1 MQGRFSRIVVPS
13 VSLALLL
20 LAPASVAATSRLP
33 DLGIARLADIR
44 IDRTPDGR
52 KLLRYTT
59 VIVNVGAGP
68 FEVRGSRASTSE
80 SMAVSQRIYDDGGDY
95 QDVSTSAQMFFAG
108 DGHSHWHVRD
118 LESAELIRLDYGVKV
133 GTWGKHGFCFWDN
146 TKYRLSLPGAPSS
159 SVYTNCGNSS
169 SALAVTMGLSIG
181 WGDTYPAS
189 LPDQYID
196 VTGLTA
202 GRYKLVVTA
211 DEQNW
216 FAETNKT
223 NNAAW
228 VVIQLKGNGN
238 SVRVVEYGPEP

>member
-1 MQGRFSRIVVPS
+1 MRGGLLRIVVSS

-44 IDRTPDGR
+44 VDKAPDGR

-59 VIVNVGAGP
+59 VVVNVGAGA
-68 FEVRGSRASTSE
+68 FEVHGSRASTGE
-80 SMAVSQRIYDDGGDY
+80 SMAVSQRIYDEGGY
-95 QDVSTSAQMFFAG
+95 QDVPTLAQMFFAG

-118 LESAELIRLDYGVKV
+118 LESAELIRLDNGVKV
-133 GTWGKHGFCFWDN
+133 GTWGKHGFCFFDN
-146 TKYRLSLPGAPSS
+146 TNYRLSLPGAPSS

-181 WGDTYPAS
+181 WGDTYPAY

-196 VTGLTA
+196 VTGLAA
-202 GRYKLVVTA
+202 GRYKLIVTA

-216 FAETNKT
+216 FTETNET

-238 SVRVVEYGPEP
+238 SVRIIEYGPEP